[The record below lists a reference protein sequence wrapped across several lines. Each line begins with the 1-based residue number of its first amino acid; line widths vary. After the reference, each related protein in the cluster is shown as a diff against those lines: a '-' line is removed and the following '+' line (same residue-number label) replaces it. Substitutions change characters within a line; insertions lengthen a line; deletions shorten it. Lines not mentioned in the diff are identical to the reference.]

1 MTFNKKT
8 RQAERL
14 CIHFWSSKH
23 IEWAFKIKWNRFLRK
38 ATKSSAKST
47 GSSKN
52 GKRRPSPVINTHPE
66 NQAVFSSP
74 AIVPGTKSFSEAVR
88 TQRDK
93 KNILFVIDKI
103 SKGIHFKEFNG
114 FSSNGNAKMVNI
126 PGAISKK
133 ILHYLNIHFSNSS
146 TDTVVSTSRRKWYH
160 LNINNLVKNL
170 NKFHS
175 AKM

>member
-1 MTFNKKT
+1 MEQECNIEMTFNKKT

-74 AIVPGTKSFSEAVR
+74 AIVPGTKSFGETVR

-93 KNILFVIDKI
+93 KNTLFVIDKI
-103 SKGIHFKEFNG
+103 SKGIHFKELNG

-146 TDTVVSTSRRKWYH
+146 TDTVVVHVDVNDTIWTSTT
-160 LNINNLVKNL
+160 
-170 NKFHS
+170 
-175 AKM
+175 

>member
-1 MTFNKKT
+1 MFISGPVNILN
-8 RQAERL
+8 EL
-14 CIHFWSSKH
+14 SKLNGIDFYGKQLL
-23 IEWAFKIKWNRFLRK
+23 IEYA
-38 ATKSSAKST
+38 AAKSSAKSIE
-47 GSSKN
+47 SSKN
-52 GKRRPSPVINTHPE
+52 GKRRPSPVINTYPE

-146 TDTVVSTSRRKWYH
+146 TDTVVVHVDVNDT
-160 LNINNLVKNL
+160 I
-170 NKFHS
+170 
-175 AKM
+175 